1 MSEYYVYIMTNNS
14 GTLYIGVT
22 NDLVRRVYEH
32 KNKIVKGFTTRYN
45 ITRLM
50 HFESTEDVN
59 SAIARE
65 KTTERLDSEKE
76 NRIDRSIQP
85 TLDRLVRGM
94 VRVNATKLTA

>member
-1 MSEYYVYIMTNNS
+1 VYIMTNHS

-32 KNKIVKGFTTRYN
+32 KNKMVKGFTTRYN

-65 KTTERLDSEKE
+65 KQLKGWIRKKKIELIEASNPRWIDLSE
-76 NRIDRSIQP
+76 
-85 TLDRLVRGM
+85 GWYG
-94 VRVNATKLTA
+94 